1 MKLVPDRLK
10 NFQNKI
16 RSKLAS
22 LNGSESY
29 WSAHMVN
36 KKPFSSIEQSL
47 DHYYWRNSVYPG
59 YIELMPVNQAD
70 GLVVLDYGCGPGNDI
85 VGFGHF
91 SNPIKLIGAD
101 VSSPAMKIARKRTD
115 LHGIEEK
122 KKKIDEDSNLIS
134 LESDSVDLVH
144 SSGVLHH
151 AKKIDLALKE
161 IYRVL
166 KPGGS
171 FQVMVYNYSSIWLHL
186 YTAYLTQIRRR
197 KYSTLHV
204 KEAFRKLTDGA
215 DCPISNCYKPEEFE
229 SLVKSYGF
237 NGAFKG
243 ASISTTELKMLP
255 EIYKAIEDQSLA
267 QEHRDFLSSLR
278 FNEKNHPIFQGAVA
292 GINACFLFKK

>member
-1 MKLVPDRLK
+1 MKIVLDKVKIFL
-10 NFQNKI
+10 NKI

-22 LNGSESY
+22 FKGSESY
-29 WSAHMVN
+29 WSVHMVN
-36 KKPFSSIEQSL
+36 KKTFGTVEQSL
-47 DHYYWRNSVYPG
+47 EHFHWRNSIYPG

-70 GLVVLDYGCGPGNDI
+70 GLVVLDYGCGPGNDL

-91 SNPIKLIGAD
+91 SNPKKLIGAD
-101 VSSPAMKIARKRTD
+101 VSAPAMKIARKRTD
-115 LHGIEEK
+115 LHGIEVEFL
-122 KKKIDEDSNLIS
+122 KIDEDLNNLS

-151 AKKIDLALKE
+151 VKEINLALKE

-171 FQVMVYNYSSIWLHL
+171 FQVMVYNYSSLWLHL
-186 YTAYLTQIRRR
+186 YTAYLTQIKNK
-197 KYSTLHV
+197 KYSNLPL

-229 SLVKSYGF
+229 SLVKLHGF
-237 NGAFKG
+237 DGAFMG

-255 EIYKAIEDQSLA
+255 EIHKAIEDQSLA
-267 QEHRDFLSSLR
+267 QEHRDFLSSLT
-278 FNEKNHPIFQGAVA
+278 FNEKNHPITQGSIA